1 MVNLYK
7 RMKYRSLVVVCLV
20 CLSLLAA
27 AQVLA
32 AEKGDQAEH
41 HKKWS
46 EEGHHCH
53 GEAKGGM
60 SEHRMAGRH
69 QRIWR
74 LLMKLDLD
82 EAQRTAIRE
91 IRTSTAKAMI
101 RKKADLKIARLEL
114 RELLH
119 KEPVDMNAVEA
130 QAKKTEGLRT
140 AMLLDAIKAREEVKS
155 KLTPEQRKKLKELIF
170 SPEQHKSRA
179 VKEKKRQ
186 S

>member
-1 MVNLYK
+1 MVNVHK
-7 RMKYRSLVVVCLV
+7 RMQYRSLVVVCLV
-20 CLSLLAA
+20 CLGLLGVT
-27 AQVLA
+27 QVLA

-41 HKKWS
+41 HEKW
-46 EEGHHCH
+46 H
-53 GEAKGGM
+53 GERHSCNRWAKGGM
-60 SEHRMAGRH
+60 EGMHHRMHHRMWH
-69 QRIWR
+69 
-74 LLMKLDLD
+74 LLMKLDLN
-82 EAQRTAIRE
+82 ANQRAAIRE

-101 RKKADLKIARLEL
+101 HQKADLKIARLEL

-130 QAKKTEGLRT
+130 QAKKAEGLRT

-155 KLTPEQRKKLKELIF
+155 KLTPEQRKKLKELLF
-170 SPEQHKSRA
+170 SPEQHKSHM